1 MFTRHLAAAAFLGVA
16 ALGLS
21 ACATGLPT
29 QVSRH
34 QAMPAPAG
42 QSFFV
47 VPATGQRSGLEFSRY
62 AALVSQAMQA
72 QGYTAAASPQA
83 ATMLVRLDYG
93 VDEGE
98 TQYRVDPGHRSGVY
112 SPYGYSPYGYSPYGY
127 SPYGS
132 TRYGYS
138 PYRRGYYTPYYGDYY
153 GSWGRPLYRSRYSRY
168 GGYDP
173 FYYGWD
179 DPFYS
184 PLDNPVREY
193 TVYKSHLELDI
204 VRRADNAPLFEGRA
218 EARSSNDNMQTLVP
232 NLVEA
237 MFTGF
242 PGRNGETV
250 RITVPPKRR

>member
-1 MFTRHLAAAAFLGVA
+1 MSVRKLAASAFLGVA

-29 QVSRH
+29 QVSRY

-47 VPATGQRSGLEFSRY
+47 VPANGQPAGLEFSRH
-62 AALVSQAMQA
+62 AAFVTQAMQA
-72 QGYTAAASPQA
+72 QGYAAASSPQT
-83 ATMLVRLDYG
+83 ATMLVKVDYG
-93 VDEGE
+93 VDDGT
-98 TQYRVDPGHRSGVY
+98 TQYRVDPLYRSRNYY
-112 SPYGYSPYGYSPYGY
+112 SPFYGG
-127 SPYGS
+127 
-132 TRYGYS
+132 
-138 PYRRGYYTPYYGDYY
+138 YY
-153 GSWGRPLYRSRYSRY
+153 GSWGRPLYRSRYYR
-168 GGYDP
+168 GYSP

-184 PLDNPVREY
+184 PFDSPIDSY

-204 VRRADNAPLFEGRA
+204 VRRADNAPLFEGKA
-218 EARSSNDNMQTLVP
+218 QARSSTDNLQSLVP

-242 PGRNGETV
+242 PGRSGETV
-250 RITVPPKRR
+250 RITVPPRKRG